1 MHLFDRASRRILAL
15 PEQIKSRQHLTMR
28 RETEERWRKL
38 CEQAV
43 TEQDPTELMKLISEI
58 NQLVES

>member
-1 MHLFDRASRRILAL
+1 
-15 PEQIKSRQHLTMR
+15 MR